1 MALTEQQNMMRRLQ
15 VQCFALDDIRL
26 FLDTHPD
33 DKAALEYYQKYRH
46 LMEQTMNNYV
56 KQFGP
61 ISPNQVE
68 GTERW
73 TWIDTP
79 WPWEGT
85 V

>member
-1 MALTEQQNMMRRLQ
+1 M
-15 VQCFALDDIRL
+15 QCFALDDIKL

-33 DKAALEYYQKYRH
+33 NKSALEYYQKYRH
-46 LMEQTMNNYV
+46 LAEQTTRNYV
-56 KQFGP
+56 NQYGP
-61 ISPNQVE
+61 LTAQQVE
-68 GTERW
+68 GTGRW